1 MNDLTREHNSTD
13 SWKYLLVSSC
23 GALASGRAQSV
34 PEECNIRGTAGRWMT
49 GTLPRN
55 KRALSMCV
63 LYEEKLA
70 SLSLYYYYYYY

>member
-1 MNDLTREHNSTD
+1 MCENTMNDLTREYYSTD

-55 KRALSMCV
+55 KRASLCRWGGMF
-63 LYEEKLA
+63 KLVC
-70 SLSLYYYYYYY
+70 SL